1 MKSKCKLALINT
13 VQNIKNRMISI
24 RFVTLG
30 LVLCFIFDLYLRDFR
45 ANVRLMEIKANVAV
59 LPFLQ
64 SKNYF
69 MKIVFL
75 GIVYFYSNV
84 PFMER
89 EQLFVLAR
97 LGKKQW
103 GRRNLSYIVGSGLIL
118 TLLLALIS
126 IMGVLP
132 VGRISLSWDA
142 AYKTLALTAGENMSF
157 FINYHI
163 MKNFEPLPLFMLILL
178 LDWMV
183 ITIFGM
189 FMYAVSL
196 LGYRTIAC
204 IAGMLL
210 VFFPSIDK
218 WVPVSLAYFSPISW
232 LDCENWR
239 MGFDTTKPDIV
250 YILVAGMFSIF
261 ILTVI
266 CQAGIRRVEWK
277 AADE

>member
-1 MKSKCKLALINT
+1 MESKCKLALINAF
-13 VQNIKNRMISI
+13 QNIKNRMISI
-24 RFVTLG
+24 RFITLG
-30 LVLCFIFDLYLRDFR
+30 FVLCFIFDLYLRDFR

-97 LGKKQW
+97 LGKKRW
-103 GRRNLSYIVGSGLIL
+103 GRRNLSYIVGSGLVL
-118 TLLLALIS
+118 TLLLAVIS
-126 IMGVLP
+126 IVGVLP
-132 VGRISLSWDA
+132 VGRFSLSWDA
-142 AYKTLALTAGENMSF
+142 AYKTLALTSGENMSF

-163 MKNFEPLPLFMLILL
+163 MRNFAPLPLFMLVLL

-196 LGYRTIAC
+196 LGHRTAAC

-239 MGFDTTKPDIV
+239 MGFDGTKPDIV
-250 YILVAGMFSIF
+250 YILVAGMFFIF

-266 CQAGIRRVEWK
+266 CQAGIRRLEWK